1 MTKKWIKNKEKLR
14 EYENMVEHIYV
25 GGKTNDEIGA
35 IIRRWVLGIVGRG
48 GDCMVILDYI
58 KLLSSDGDANKAE
71 WQIISERVNLLKEFK
86 NISSFPMLLNTS
98 FNLAGE
104 PIIESPSD
112 AIRTFLK
119 SNIDF
124 LVLENYIIKKDYCNE
139 IS

>member
-1 MTKKWIKNKEKLR
+1 
-14 EYENMVEHIYV
+14 
-25 GGKTNDEIGA
+25 
-35 IIRRWVLGIVGRG
+35 
-48 GDCMVILDYI
+48 
-58 KLLSSDGDANKAE
+58 
-71 WQIISERVNLLKEFK
+71 
-86 NISSFPMLLNTS
+86 MLLNTS